1 MTSFESILQAN
12 PGLRKQF
19 DGAAEAI
26 TAGHEI
32 HDQIAARRE
41 ELYELERAAKVNADE
56 VKDKGEGLELIVA
69 HHQQLSPLAK
79 VALLSAMDRVNIEGE
94 FHNPA
99 IWKDGARAVQQVADE
114 FDSVFENIRLLET
127 GANEGGWPLWYVQLV
142 QRHHH
147 NGRTIEISDHTLPS
161 HFSAATDDTGLESL
175 LDATSLHFRRAAVR
189 FGITN
194 VSAYD
199 YTLDLEY
206 ERKKDDLTQGL
217 LTVWHPG
224 QIAVTGPR
232 ALDLLERPFR
242 TMQAGFIL
250 VGAEAYGTAR
260 EYLLENV
267 ENAAQHLPNMPQ

>member
-1 MTSFESILQAN
+1 MTTFEGLLHTN

-19 DGAAEAI
+19 EGAAETI

-32 HDQIAARRE
+32 HDQITARRE
-41 ELYELERAAKVNADE
+41 ELYDLEHQAKVNADE
-56 VKDKGEGLELIVA
+56 VKDKGEGLEIVVA

-94 FHNPA
+94 LHNPA
-99 IWKDGARAVQQVADE
+99 IRKDGEKAVQQVADE
-114 FDSVFENIRLLET
+114 FDSVFENLRLLET
-127 GANEGGWPLWYVQLV
+127 ATTEGGWPLWYLQLIE
-142 QRHHH
+142 H
-147 NGRTIEISDHTLPS
+147 NSSHGRSIEISDHTLPS
-161 HFSAATDDTGLESL
+161 HFSADTDDTSLEPL
-175 LDATSLHFRRAAVR
+175 LNATSLHFRRAAVR
-189 FGITN
+189 FRITN

-206 ERKKDDLTQGL
+206 ERRKDDPTQGL
-217 LTVWHPG
+217 LTVWHPE

-242 TMQAGFIL
+242 TMQAGFLL
-250 VGAEAYGTAR
+250 VGAEAYGSAR

-267 ENAAQHLPNMPQ
+267 ENAARHLPALS